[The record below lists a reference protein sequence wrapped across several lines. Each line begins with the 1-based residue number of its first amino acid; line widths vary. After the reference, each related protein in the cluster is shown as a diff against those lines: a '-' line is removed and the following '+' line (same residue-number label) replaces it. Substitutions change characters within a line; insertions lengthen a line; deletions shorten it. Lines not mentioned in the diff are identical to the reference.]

1 MWPAI
6 ALVFAFI
13 VFSAWSSWDARRKLV
28 ARIRRDWGKP
38 RSDRLD
44 IEAVA
49 DFFQSYPADTALDDR
64 TWTDLLMDDVFAE
77 LDRTESSIG
86 QQMLYYRLR
95 CAGELRSR
103 DVFETLVERFGADAS
118 RRERA
123 EVLLARLRHSSGY
136 YVHRLARPDTLVH
149 PWWYGLFPVWTIAVV
164 ATIALGFVWHGL
176 WLLAIAGF
184 AVNVVIRAVT
194 TGRVRNEA
202 MWFRQVGPLLSS
214 ARALAVVCNE
224 PATAA
229 MIGGMNDDLDALR
242 RLGAVARWVS
252 RGGDSGAPTDLGGAL
267 VEYINVQLLLDV
279 NALYFASRELAV
291 RGPNLLGLI
300 KTVGDIDAAISV
312 ASFREGAGEWVH
324 PRFVDAHAPAL
335 LTDLRH
341 PLVDDAVPNSIAL
354 APPRGVLITGSNMS
368 GKSTFLRTVGVNAVL
383 AQTINTCL
391 ARSYEAPMYQV
402 RSCIGRADDLVAG
415 KSYYLVEVESV
426 LALVKAS
433 EQRSPHLFIFDELF
447 RGTNAVERIA
457 AGEAVLRTLLR
468 DGGSH
473 VVLAATHDGELVE
486 LLRDVYA
493 VYHLGDSI
501 GPEGLSFDYHLTPG
515 PATSRNA
522 IALLKLNGAPEALV
536 SAALLRA
543 ADLDKR
549 RAFDQLS

>member
-1 MWPAI
+1 MWPAF
-6 ALVFAFI
+6 AVVVAFI
-13 VFSAWSSWDARRKLV
+13 VFSAWSSWDARRKLLT
-28 ARIRRDWGKP
+28 RIRRDWGKP

-44 IEAVA
+44 VEAVA
-49 DFFQSYPADTALDDR
+49 DFFQSYPVDTALDDR

-77 LDRTESSIG
+77 IDRTESSIG

-103 DVFETLVERFGADAS
+103 DAFETLVERFGADAS

-123 EVLLARLRHSSGY
+123 QVLLARLRHSSGY
-136 YVHRLARPDTLVH
+136 YVHRLARPDTLAR
-149 PWWYGLFPVWTIAVV
+149 PWWYAVFPVWTLVLLT
-164 ATIALGFVWHGL
+164 TIALGFVWHGL
-176 WLLAIAGF
+176 WLLAVAGF
-184 AVNVVIRAVT
+184 AVNAVIRALT
-194 TGRVRNEA
+194 SQRVGGEA
-202 MWFRQVGPLLSS
+202 VWFRQVGPLLSS
-214 ARALAVVCNE
+214 ARALVGVCDE
-224 PATAA
+224 PAAA
-229 MIGGMNDDLDALR
+229 AITGNINADLAALR

-252 RGGDSGAPTDLGGAL
+252 RGGDTGAPADLGGAL
-267 VEYINVQLLLDV
+267 VEYINIQLLLDV
-279 NALYFASRELAV
+279 NALYFASRELQA
-291 RGPNLLGLI
+291 RGSNLLALI
-300 KTVGDIDAAISV
+300 KAVGDIDAAIAV
-312 ASFREGAGEWVH
+312 ASFREGAGEWVQ
-324 PRFVDAHAPAL
+324 PGFVDAHAPAL

-341 PLVDDAVPNSIAL
+341 PLVDEAVPNSIGL

-391 ARSYEAPMYQV
+391 ARGYEAPIYQV

-426 LALVKAS
+426 LSLVKAS
-433 EQRSPHLFIFDELF
+433 ERQLPHLFIFDELF

-468 DGGSH
+468 DGGPHS
-473 VVLAATHDGELVE
+473 VLAATHDGELVE

-493 VYHLGDSI
+493 VYHLADSI